1 MVTLEVARIWLIRSE
16 RRRVMRLFE
25 TMLFSREKG
34 NFVLLNDRMM
44 RLDVAIVMLFGKTLM
59 VDGIRLLRVLFMFKT
74 LMDRMWLVM
83 AIFMLLILELGSVRS
98 EASMLSVNSML
109 VMSTML
115 IVCNMLVVHT
125 MFAGYIG

>member
-1 MVTLEVARIWLIRSE
+1 VVTLEVARIWLIRSE